1 MIPNR
6 FWAQA
11 KGPLSTLYPYRSF
24 IHLDTTVLSDVA
36 HAWGSL
42 CDLAG
47 VGRSKAKQICQGWQ
61 DEPTWSTWIANH
73 PHHIMQ
79 YFGVI
84 PLSNSE
90 KWRIHRDPGIQ
101 NNSKHGRCHHYWE
114 GSPSKLCVSKP
125 KRQGPMACV
134 LNSHLAV
141 GLTSFD
147 SDLTCFFAV
156 QHDWTNITSKRWNAK
171 KQDPQ
176 HQGSFKGMQQ
186 SDNHQQSGS
195 SRWFLPKPS
204 RCWLQNWSLRV
215 CCWLGRLL
223 RPVPM
228 MWQSFCRCHGVME
241 VRAWPLVW
249 RLLVLY
255 DTIDV
260 RNLTPSCGIL
270 L

>member
-125 KRQGPMACV
+125 
-134 LNSHLAV
+134 
-141 GLTSFD
+141 
-147 SDLTCFFAV
+147 
-156 QHDWTNITSKRWNAK
+156 NAK
-171 KQDPQ
+171 VP
-176 HQGSFKGMQQ
+176 
-186 SDNHQQSGS
+186 
-195 SRWFLPKPS
+195 
-204 RCWLQNWSLRV
+204 WLVFWILISLWVWHPLTLIWHASLQYNMDKHHVQTMECKKTGPPTPRIFQ
-215 CCWLGRLL
+215 RHATI
-223 RPVPM
+223 
-228 MWQSFCRCHGVME
+228 WQSS
-241 VRAWPLVW
+241 
-249 RLLVLY
+249 
-255 DTIDV
+255 TI
-260 RNLTPSCGIL
+260 RIL
-270 L
+270 QVISS

>member
-42 CDLAG
+42 CDPAG
-47 VGRSKAKQICQGWQ
+47 VGRSKTKQICQGWQ
-61 DEPTWSTWIANH
+61 DESTWSTWIANH

-101 NNSKHGRCHHYWE
+101 NNSKHDRCHITE
-114 GSPSKLCVSKP
+114 RGVPASFVSPNQTPRSHGLCFEFSSRCGFDILWLWFDMLLCSTKWTKHHVQTMECK
-125 KRQGPMACV
+125 KTGPPTPRIAKAC
-134 LNSHLAV
+134 N
-141 GLTSFD
+141 
-147 SDLTCFFAV
+147 
-156 QHDWTNITSKRWNAK
+156 
-171 KQDPQ
+171 
-176 HQGSFKGMQQ
+176 
-186 SDNHQQSGS
+186 NHQQSGS

-260 RNLTPSCGIL
+260 RNLTPSCRIL

>member
-6 FWAQA
+6 FWVQA
-11 KGPLSTLYPYRSF
+11 KGPSTIYPYRSF

-47 VGRSKAKQICQGWQ
+47 VGRSKTKQICQGWQ
-61 DEPTWSTWIANH
+61 DESTWSTWIANR

-101 NNSKHGRCHHYWE
+101 NNSKHDRCHHYWE

-125 KRQGPMACV
+125 NAKVPWLV
-134 LNSHLAV
+134 FWILISLWVWHP
-141 GLTSFD
+141 LT
-147 SDLTCFFAV
+147 L
-156 QHDWTNITSKRWNAK
+156 IWNASLQYKMDKHHVQTMECK
-171 KQDPQ
+171 KTGPPTPRIA
-176 HQGSFKGMQQ
+176 KACN
-186 SDNHQQSGS
+186 NHQQSGS

-260 RNLTPSCGIL
+260 RNLTPSCRIL